1 VSLNIVV
8 SFIQRLPDSI
18 EVRLAVKA
26 ARRAILLS
34 GHLHD
39 SDAHDCGDGG

>member
-1 VSLNIVV
+1 VSLKIEVR
-8 SFIQRLPDSI
+8 FIQRLPDSI
-18 EVRLAVKA
+18 EVGFAVRA

-39 SDAHDCGDGG
+39 